1 VADLVCPCEDGLP
14 DPCTLCGEPADGI
27 CRLDL
32 VQSDAYRRGVEAER
46 QRILGRLDA
55 CDDDYD
61 EFLRLIVAQKP
72 ALGGGAIGT
81 AAAALAE
88 LRHIVSPPQEGTA
101 G

>member
-1 VADLVCPCEDGLP
+1 MADLVCPCEDGLP